1 MFSSLFT
8 IIVCEA
14 DLEIVML
21 FVSPLVRSNVET
33 KMLMSDRVTEWPSD
47 WRTEWQTD
55 RVTEWPSDRVTYWL
69 IDWLTD
75 WLSDWLTK
83 WLSD

>member
-1 MFSSLFT
+1 MTMFSSLFT

-33 KMLMSDRVTEWPSD
+33 KMLMSDRVIEWLSD
-47 WRTEWQTD
+47 LVTD
-55 RVTEWPSDRVTYWL
+55 GPSDRVTMWL
-69 IDWLTD
+69 IDWVPE
-75 WLSDWLTK
+75 WLID
-83 WLSD
+83 